1 MRPADDVP
9 QSHDVTTGNRSFSKQ
24 KVIYFLSGSKMGLE
38 CVGAAAAMSV
48 DHILTEK
55 RGDVRWGN

>member
-1 MRPADDVP
+1 
-9 QSHDVTTGNRSFSKQ
+9 
-24 KVIYFLSGSKMGLE
+24 MGLE
-38 CVGAAAAMSV
+38 WVGAAAAMSV